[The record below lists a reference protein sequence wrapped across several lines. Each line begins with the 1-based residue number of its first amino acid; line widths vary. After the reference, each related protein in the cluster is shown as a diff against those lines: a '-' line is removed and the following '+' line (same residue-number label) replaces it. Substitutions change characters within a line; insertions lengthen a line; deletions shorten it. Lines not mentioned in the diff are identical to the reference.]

1 MHLKQRRDRQTVCLD
16 RPRGEGAH
24 REVHPRRRRGGPL
37 QSGKDAECRLFQK
50 IAEQGH
56 YAGRTRPSSTR
67 QGTYATTADGT
78 FLASW
83 NNNNPRFVAR
93 KLREALKNW
102 DKLKAEGR
110 KFSGEDPLDIAQ
122 LNRADRFFPE
132 GGLVLKVNTRDL
144 PRNPPQQGRWAD
156 AWNQDFAWFTK
167 DEAGQ
172 FLPGEIEPGRTREV
186 PRPLV
191 ERLARF
197 HFLDNVRGQT
207 SPFPARAIEDAT
219 LTSRVTAVHGDVV
232 SSAWKAGPRP
242 YKRETGRFAAIAT

>member
-1 MHLKQRRDRQTVCLD
+1 MPALPEDRRT
-16 RPRGEGAH
+16 
-24 REVHPRRRRGGPL
+24 GPL
-37 QSGKDAECRLFQK
+37 R
-50 IAEQGH
+50 
-56 YAGRTRPSSTR
+56 RPHAALRTR

-132 GGLVLKVNTRDL
+132 SGLVLKVNTRDL
-144 PRNPPQQGRWAD
+144 PRNPPQQGRWAN

-167 DEAGQ
+167 EEAGQ
-172 FLPGEIEPGRTREV
+172 FLPGEIEPGRTQRSAAA
-186 PRPLV
+186 PRRATRPV
-191 ERLARF
+191 
-197 HFLDNVRGQT
+197 
-207 SPFPARAIEDAT
+207 PFPGQRARTDFTVPGACDRGRDT
-219 LTSRVTAVHGDVV
+219 DQPRHGRQRRRGLPPPGRPDQGRTKGRLVDSRLSRT
-232 SSAWKAGPRP
+232 
-242 YKRETGRFAAIAT
+242 